1 MGRAFFTS
9 AYRTASPAP
18 AVQIH
23 DHKAESAPSN
33 PIQPSR
39 WADSRFDP
47 DADAFFDSDDAVYDA
62 FLTPE
67 EALDRAQQHAAADI
81 AEARAAR
88 YVRTPSES
96 SSSDDSEGSDGTD
109 SGRVSPVD
117 AQIGGP
123 VPTTS
128 STEAVHRQPYVL
140 STTRTDFITPSE
152 SARFDRAFDNWM
164 DPASIVPVPPPGAP
178 IEPYTTPSF
187 IRATPTT
194 PAHHAAPATP
204 RSASSPYVMASP
216 SPAPSVTPHMY
227 RWLQPVPN
235 PLFASPTRE
244 RNTLAGLGMGP
255 LPNAG
260 ARLSRTHV
268 APAIM
273 AVPQVIG

>member
-9 AYRTASPAP
+9 AYRSASPAP
-18 AVQIH
+18 TVQIH
-23 DHKAESAPSN
+23 DHTAESAPSN
-33 PIQPSR
+33 PTQPRR
-39 WADSRFDP
+39 WAETRFDP

-67 EALDRAQQHAAADI
+67 EALDRAQQHAAADV

-88 YVRTPSES
+88 YLRTPSES

-123 VPTTS
+123 VATTS

-140 STTRTDFITPSE
+140 SVPGPDFIASSGTLGLGRQFE
-152 SARFDRAFDNWM
+152 NWM
-164 DPASIVPVPPPGAP
+164 DHASIVPVPPPGAP

-187 IRATPTT
+187 IPATPSA
-194 PAHHAAPATP
+194 PARYAAPATP
-204 RSASSPYVMASP
+204 RSAPSPYVMASP